1 MKKVITIILFCGS
14 LFAMEDREKSVNAI
28 SQRFK
33 KLYETAIDE
42 YRALS
47 LDVKKVNLECAD
59 VSTMLGKLQY
69 ELKNQNAYQSL
80 EWFWRIKVRT
90 QIDSE
95 WLNKKQTKML
105 ADLYIDLEQKVTKIQ
120 PEAIK
125 KNDLSKLFKIEE
137 YEAVSWLLKVV
148 SNKKCSGLEW
158 RALLADSTVENQYL
172 LPTMLYQERLKKIIL
187 LYQSGKYGDDFVQ
200 ELKEFD
206 IK

>member
-28 SQRFK
+28 SQRLK

-47 LDVKKVNLECAD
+47 PDVKKVNLECAD

-90 QIDSE
+90 QIDSA
-95 WLNKKQTKML
+95 WLNKKQTRVL

-120 PEAIK
+120 PEAIE

-137 YEAVSWLLKVV
+137 YEAMGWLLKVV

-172 LPTMLYQERLKKIIL
+172 LTTMLYQERLKKIIL
-187 LYQSGKYGDDFVQ
+187 LYQSGKYGDDFAQ
-200 ELKEFD
+200 ELKKFD

>member
-47 LDVKKVNLECAD
+47 PDVKKVNLECAD
-59 VSTMLGKLQY
+59 VGTMLGKLQY

-90 QIDSE
+90 QIDSA
-95 WLNKKQTKML
+95 WLNKKQTIVL

-125 KNDLSKLFKIEE
+125 KHDLSKLFKIEE
-137 YEAVSWLLKVV
+137 YEAMGWLLKVV

-172 LPTMLYQERLKKIIL
+172 LPTMLYQERLKKIIV
-187 LYQSGKYGDDFVQ
+187 LYQSGKYGDVFVQ

>member
-28 SQRFK
+28 SQRLK

-47 LDVKKVNLECAD
+47 PDVKKVNLECAD
-59 VSTMLGKLQY
+59 VGTMLGKLQY

-90 QIDSE
+90 QIDSA
-95 WLNKKQTKML
+95 WLNKKQTIVL

-125 KNDLSKLFKIEE
+125 KHDLSKLFKIEE
-137 YEAVSWLLKVV
+137 YEAMGWLLKVV

-172 LPTMLYQERLKKIIL
+172 LPTMLYQERLKKIIV
-187 LYQSGKYGDDFVQ
+187 LYQSGKYGDVFVQ